1 MYLYIYINISTCMT
15 PWLDKKNIKNKTNAR
30 FGAFGVYWSIIYS
43 RSQDNVFAIFHLPDF
58 HSQQPLTRCM
68 PLQSN
73 DSSERKKLLTRTNT
87 KVFMLIRMKRLLYVS
102 KINFQTTL
110 RMKLYFFRVLVSAD
124 LRRKHAP
131 LFNCSNQF

>member
-1 MYLYIYINISTCMT
+1 MT
-15 PWLDKKNIKNKTNAR
+15 LRDLTKNYKNAH

-43 RSQDNVFAIFHLPDF
+43 RSQDSVFAIFHLPDF

-87 KVFMLIRMKRLLYVS
+87 NVFMLIRMKSLLYVF
-102 KINFQTTL
+102 KLNF
-110 RMKLYFFRVLVSAD
+110 
-124 LRRKHAP
+124 
-131 LFNCSNQF
+131 